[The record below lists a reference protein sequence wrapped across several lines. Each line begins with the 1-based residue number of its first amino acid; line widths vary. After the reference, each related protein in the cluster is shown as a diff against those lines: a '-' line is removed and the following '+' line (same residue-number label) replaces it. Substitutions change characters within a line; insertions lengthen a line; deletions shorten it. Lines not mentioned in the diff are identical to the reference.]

1 MSEKFRKAFML
12 FSSCHSVYS
21 SRHYLSDDGLENL
34 GKIHVYTYIPL
45 LQSVLSLC
53 ACVLLEKRIDDFLT
67 FYRQQFVGTSITPKL
82 HMIEDHMVNFLREW
96 RVGCGLLGE
105 QGAESIHIKFNELHR
120 NYSNIRNS
128 VDRLRQV
135 TLEHHRRTSPLL
147 NCHRPLLQ
155 HKTRPEE

>member
-1 MSEKFRKAFML
+1 MSEKFRKAFVL
-12 FSSCHSVYS
+12 FSTCHSIYN
-21 SRHYLSDDGLENL
+21 SRQYLSDSDLEDL
-34 GKIHVYTYIPL
+34 GKIHIPL
-45 LQSVLSLC
+45 HCTSDIICVYVLI
-53 ACVLLEKRIDDFLT
+53 EKRIEDFLT
-67 FYRQQFVGTSITPKL
+67 FYRQQFVGISITPKL
-82 HMIEDHMVNFLREW
+82 HMIEDHMVDFLRKW

-147 NCHRPLLQ
+147 NRYRPLLQ
-155 HKTRPEE
+155 HTRPEE

>member
-1 MSEKFRKAFML
+1 MLSQCSYLLYFGDIPNLVSCAFSTIPI
-12 FSSCHSVYS
+12 FIH
-21 SRHYLSDDGLENL
+21 RIFYLL
-34 GKIHVYTYIPL
+34 V
-45 LQSVLSLC
+45 
-53 ACVLLEKRIDDFLT
+53 EKRIEDFLT

-82 HMIEDHMVNFLREW
+82 HMIEDHMVDFLRKW

-128 VDRLRQV
+128 EDRLRQV

-147 NCHRPLLQ
+147 NHYRPLLQ